1 MTFIKRYVRTG
12 AKNKQ
17 PEHELQKAV
26 ATYLDLMIL
35 EGGESPLY
43 SATVGG
49 VRTTMRQA
57 VLMKQAGYK
66 KGIPDIIIFESRNG
80 YHGLAIELKTKK
92 GYASKYQRDWIERLL
107 KKGYY
112 ACVCKGLD
120 DAIYTIKTYFSIP
133 TTSVK

>member
-1 MTFIKRYVRTG
+1 MAKKKLRYTRVR
-12 AKNKQ
+12 NKQ
-17 PEHELQKAV
+17 PEHELQKTV
-26 ATYLDLMIL
+26 ATFLDLMIL
-35 EGGESPLY
+35 QGGESPLY

-57 VLMKQAGYK
+57 IKMKQTGYK

-92 GYASKYQRDWIERLL
+92 GYASKHQKEWIEKLL
-107 KKGYY
+107 KRGYY